1 MISAKDLSEEQ
12 QSAMKQWAEDGSQL
26 SDIQQRLKGQF
37 GLNVTYMDTRLL
49 VLDLGIDLQSAPAPA
64 PAPEPEPEPEPE
76 PGSEGPEAE
85 SAENDSPAETTPDP
99 SAPDQAGLSGRLQV
113 TTDEM
118 ARSGAIVSGSV
129 TFSDGEK
136 AVWMID
142 EMGRPGLEPDTPDY
156 QPTEPDLIEFEKHLR
171 TLLEG

>member
-26 SDIQQRLKGQF
+26 PDIQQRLKGQY

-49 VLDLGIDLQSAPAPA
+49 VLDLGIDLQS
-64 PAPEPEPEPEPE
+64 EPEPKPEPE
-76 PGSEGPEAE
+76 PGSEEPEAE
-85 SAENDSPAETTPDP
+85 SDSPAETTPDP

-118 ARSGAIVSGSV
+118 ARPGAIVSGSV

-136 AVWMID
+136 AAWMID
-142 EMGRPGLEPDTPDY
+142 ETGRPGLEPDTPDY

-171 TLLEG
+171 VLLEG

>member
-26 SDIQQRLKGQF
+26 PDIQQRLKGQY

-49 VLDLGIDLQSAPAPA
+49 VLDLGIDLQS
-64 PAPEPEPEPEPE
+64 EPEPE
-76 PGSEGPEAE
+76 PGSEEPEAE
-85 SAENDSPAETTPDP
+85 SDSPAETTPDP
-99 SAPDQAGLSGRLQV
+99 SVPDQAELSGRLQV

-118 ARSGAIVSGSV
+118 ARPGAIVSGSV

-136 AVWMID
+136 AAWMID
-142 EMGRPGLEPDTPDY
+142 ETGRPGLEPDTPDY

-171 TLLEG
+171 TVLEG

>member
-37 GLNVTYMDTRLL
+37 GLDVTYMDTRLL

-64 PAPEPEPEPEPE
+64 PAPEPE

-118 ARSGAIVSGSV
+118 ARPGAIVSGSV

-136 AVWMID
+136 AAWMID
-142 EMGRPGLEPDTPDY
+142 ETGRPGLEPDTPDY

-171 TLLEG
+171 VLLEG

>member
-49 VLDLGIDLQSAPAPA
+49 VLDLGIDLQS
-64 PAPEPEPEPEPE
+64 EPEPE

-118 ARSGAIVSGSV
+118 ARTGAIVSGSV

>member
-26 SDIQQRLKGQF
+26 PDIQQRLKGQY

-49 VLDLGIDLQSAPAPA
+49 VLDLGIDLQ
-64 PAPEPEPEPEPE
+64 PEPEPE
-76 PGSEGPEAE
+76 PGSEEPEAE
-85 SAENDSPAETTPDP
+85 SDSPAETTPDP
-99 SAPDQAGLSGRLQV
+99 SVPDQAELSGRLQV

-118 ARSGAIVSGSV
+118 ARPGAIVSGSV

-136 AVWMID
+136 AAWMID
-142 EMGRPGLEPDTPDY
+142 ETGRPGLEPDTPDY

-171 TLLEG
+171 VLLEG